1 LTTHWKVALRASK
14 PLKGISGAWIADQ
27 KVVVTDG
34 KISDYRV
41 VMKNTFLLEN

>member
-1 LTTHWKVALRASK
+1 VALRASK
-14 PLKGISGAWIADQ
+14 PLKGISGAWIVDQ